1 MTRQDTRLSVLSW
14 EGEVVC
20 LTHGGACVA
29 LRELAYSLA
38 PFSLVQ
44 EDLPVRSDARKV
56 VSARRVP
63 DVLHEL
69 GVCLD
74 RLLGEKKKQK

>member
-1 MTRQDTRLSVLSW
+1 MAGNTRGLAFCHGKAKR
-14 EGEVVC
+14 C

-29 LRELAYSLA
+29 FRELACSLA

-44 EDLPVRSDARKV
+44 EDLPVRSNARKV

-74 RLLGEKKKQK
+74 RLFGEKK